1 MIRSELDAAGVRDP
15 ALRQAYGQCRVLNAE
30 HGKTFFLATRLLAP
44 EQRPAVH
51 ALYGFARR
59 ADDIIDDFDDHVSS
73 EERAERL
80 QRLATQLFNQ
90 LVQQQDSGDDPTLR
104 AVVHTARRYGIPWEM
119 FDDFLASMRMDLTV
133 TDYPDRKSLERYM
146 HGSAEVIGLQ
156 MLPVLGTVGP
166 REEAAPYA
174 AALGKA
180 FQLTNFLRDVDED
193 LQRGRVYLPADELA
207 AYRVDRDMLTWC
219 HTNKRTDARVRRA
232 LTEQHAAT
240 RRVYEFARRGI
251 ELLDPRSRPCVASA
265 YTLYS
270 EILDRIENIDFAIFD
285 QRATVGTGV
294 YRQARR
300 AALAVLPVAAV
311 FVVWDAVAIAA
322 HIWRYNPKYV
332 TGIELPAN
340 IPIEELL
347 FFIVI
352 PLCGLFTYNAVDTI
366 LTYVKKKIRTRSEQS
381 T

>member
-1 MIRSELDAAGVRDP
+1 MIRSELDAAGVHDP
-15 ALRQAYGQCRVLNAE
+15 GLREAYEQCRLLNAE

-59 ADDIIDDFDDHVSS
+59 ADDILDDLDDSATTAQ
-73 EERAERL
+73 RAERL
-80 QRLATQLFNQ
+80 QLLATQLFNQ
-90 LVQQQDSGDDPTLR
+90 LVQHQDSGDDPTLR

-207 AYRVDRDMLTWC
+207 AHRVDRDMLSWC
-219 HTNKRTDARVRRA
+219 HANGRTDARVRRA

-240 RRVYEFARRGI
+240 RRVYETARKGI
-251 ELLDPRSRPCVASA
+251 AMLDARSQPCVTAA

-270 EILDRIENIDFAIFD
+270 EILDRIENIDFAIFN
-285 QRATVGTGV
+285 QRASVGTGRRLQV
-294 YRQARR
+294 AGLGLIRAWRAR
-300 AALAVLPVAAV
+300 
-311 FVVWDAVAIAA
+311 
-322 HIWRYNPKYV
+322 
-332 TGIELPAN
+332 
-340 IPIEELL
+340 
-347 FFIVI
+347 
-352 PLCGLFTYNAVDTI
+352 
-366 LTYVKKKIRTRSEQS
+366 S
-381 T
+381 THGK